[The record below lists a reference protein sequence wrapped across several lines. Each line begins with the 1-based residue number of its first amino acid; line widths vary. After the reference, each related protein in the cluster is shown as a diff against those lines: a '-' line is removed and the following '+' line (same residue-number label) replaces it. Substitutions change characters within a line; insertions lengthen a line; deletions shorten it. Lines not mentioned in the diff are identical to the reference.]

1 MSARG
6 IADNDGGR
14 RPLAAVPFLLARLWD
29 NKAIALGAF
38 LLFLLAFSALAAP
51 LLVRHD
57 PLQMKVVER
66 LRPPS
71 SAHWMGTDEY
81 GRDLFSR
88 IVHGGRVSM
97 GVGGAVTLL
106 SVALGLVLGLYAGYY
121 RFLDA
126 LLMRFC
132 DGLMAVPGILLA
144 IALMATFG
152 PSARNVVIALTLV
165 YAPGV
170 ARIVRSSV
178 LKVREQNFIDA
189 ICLQGAGPGRI
200 LWLHVA
206 PNVLSPLV
214 VQASYIFADA
224 IISEAGLSF
233 LGAGIPAPAPSWGN
247 IIQSGKLL
255 VFKAWWV
262 TVFPGLTIV
271 LAVLSLNLIG
281 DGLRDWLDPH
291 RRMPMGRK
299 RARQS
304 PRAPLAR
311 GDAPTDGTREL
322 LHVDGLRTRFAAEA
336 GELTALN
343 ELTLSVREGEILGLV
358 GESGCGKSVAAQS
371 ILRLYDEKFQVSY
384 EGAIRFE
391 GRDLLSVPSRRMPE
405 IRGGR
410 IAMIFQDPLSALDP
424 VFTVGSQIVETI
436 RRHDRVPGREAALRA
451 EALLALTGIPSPGDR
466 MKSYPHELSGGMQQ
480 RVMIAMALSCRPK
493 LLIAD
498 EPTTALDVTVQA
510 QILDL
515 IRELRERTGM
525 ALLFITHDLGVVSEL
540 CDRVAVMYLGRIVEE
555 AEADELFARPMHP
568 YTRGLLASIPPL
580 EGRRPLRAIP
590 GTVPPLSRVP
600 AGCAFAERCDRR
612 LDRCVREL
620 PGLESC
626 GARHRV
632 RCWNPG
638 GVNE

>member
-6 IADNDGGR
+6 AADHGGGR
-14 RPLAAVPFLLARLWD
+14 RPLAAVPLLLARLWG

-189 ICLQGAGPGRI
+189 IRLQGAGPGRI

-291 RRMPMGRK
+291 RRTPMGRK

-304 PRAPLAR
+304 PKASLSR
-311 GDAPTDGTREL
+311 GDAPHDGPREL
-322 LHVDGLRTRFAAEA
+322 LHVDGLRTRFATEA

-436 RRHDRVPGREAALRA
+436 RRHGGVSGREAALRA
-451 EALLALTGIPSPGDR
+451 EELLALTGIPSPGDR
-466 MKSYPHELSGGMQQ
+466 MKSYPHELSGGDAAA
-480 RVMIAMALSCRPK
+480 R
-493 LLIAD
+493 
-498 EPTTALDVTVQA
+498 
-510 QILDL
+510 
-515 IRELRERTGM
+515 
-525 ALLFITHDLGVVSEL
+525 HDRHGPLVPSE
-540 CDRVAVMYLGRIVEE
+540 
-555 AEADELFARPMHP
+555 
-568 YTRGLLASIPPL
+568 TS
-580 EGRRPLRAIP
+580 
-590 GTVPPLSRVP
+590 
-600 AGCAFAERCDRR
+600 DRR
-612 LDRCVREL
+612 RADDRARRDRAGAD
-620 PGLESC
+620 PGPDPRAQ
-626 GARHRV
+626 GKDRHG
-632 RCWNPG
+632 PALHHP
-638 GVNE
+638 

>member
-6 IADNDGGR
+6 AADHGGGR
-14 RPLAAVPFLLARLWD
+14 RPLAAVPLLLARLWA

-88 IVHGGRVSM
+88 IVYGGRVSM

-189 ICLQGAGPGRI
+189 IRLQGAGPGRI

-291 RRMPMGRK
+291 RRTPMGRK

-304 PRAPLAR
+304 PKASLSR
-311 GDAPTDGTREL
+311 GDAPHDGPREL
-322 LHVDGLRTRFAAEA
+322 LHVDGLRTRFATEA

-371 ILRLYDEKFQVSY
+371 ILRLYDEKLQVSY

-436 RRHDRVPGREAALRA
+436 RRHDRVSGREAAFRA
-451 EALLALTGIPSPGDR
+451 EELLALTGIPSPGEW

-540 CDRVAVMYLGRIVEE
+540 CDRVAVMYLGRVVEE
-555 AEADELFARPMHP
+555 AEADELFVRPLHP

-590 GTVPPLSRVP
+590 GTVPPLSRLP

-612 LDRCVREL
+612 LERCLREL
-620 PGLESC
+620 PELEGC
-626 GARHRV
+626 GAQHRV

-638 GVNE
+638 GVSE

>member
-1 MSARG
+1 MSALG
-6 IADNDGGR
+6 VADHGGGR
-14 RPLAAVPFLLARLWD
+14 RPLAAIPLLLARLWA

-38 LLFLLAFSALAAP
+38 LLFLLAVSALAAP

-106 SVALGLVLGLYAGYY
+106 SVVLGLVLGLYAGYY

-189 ICLQGAGPGRI
+189 IRLQGAGPGRI

-233 LGAGIPAPAPSWGN
+233 LGTGIPAPAPSWGN

-304 PRAPLAR
+304 PRASLVR
-311 GDAPTDGTREL
+311 GDAPTNGPREL
-322 LHVDGLRTRFAAEA
+322 LHVDGLRTRFATGA

-371 ILRLYDEKFQVSY
+371 ILRLYDERLQVSY
-384 EGAIRFE
+384 EGAIRFK
-391 GRDLLSVPSRRMPE
+391 GRNLLSVPLKRMPE

-424 VFTVGSQIVETI
+424 VFTIGSQIVETI
-436 RRHDRVPGREAALRA
+436 RRHDRVSDREAALRA
-451 EALLALTGIPSPGDR
+451 EELLALTGIPSPGER

-540 CDRVAVMYLGRIVEE
+540 CDRVAVMYLGRVVEE
-555 AEADELFARPMHP
+555 ADADELFARPMHP

-590 GTVPPLSRVP
+590 GTVPPLSRLP

-612 LDRCVREL
+612 LERCLREL
-620 PGLESC
+620 PELESC
-626 GARHRV
+626 GAHHSV

-638 GVNE
+638 GVSE